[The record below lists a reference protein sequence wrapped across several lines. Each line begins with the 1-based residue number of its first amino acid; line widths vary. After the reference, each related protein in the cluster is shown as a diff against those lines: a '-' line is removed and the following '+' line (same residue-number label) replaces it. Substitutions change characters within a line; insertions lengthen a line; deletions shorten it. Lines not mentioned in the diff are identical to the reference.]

1 MWVAKPNISRME
13 SKRDVDGLVRALA
26 YRDADIRQSAA
37 SALDKLAWAPRD
49 DMEWVRYLIAK
60 QAWQELVQA
69 GSPAVEPLIDV
80 LKDED
85 QDIVKGA
92 RMALEELA
100 HDSPDVV
107 IGPMVRALE
116 DSSWVLAAEI
126 LGATGDPRA
135 IEPLIGALRH
145 EQFLTIQRPDGT
157 IEPFGVV
164 KHLVSFG
171 QLAVGPLIRALQISD
186 PGIQGA
192 VALALGLIGDPTSV
206 GPLAEALGK
215 SDPWAS
221 RPHVAKALQLIGEP
235 AVAPLIQ
242 VLGHQDPS
250 VRAEAARILGE
261 IGDPRATEALA
272 YALGDGAAAGAWTV
286 ARTAAKALAE
296 VGDPRGVMYFVLHRT
311 NVADDNRDQ
320 AIEAARKIGK
330 PAVGPLVGALGSG
343 NDLVRICAA
352 DALAAIGPDAYEA
365 VPALIQGLR
374 DKAGGMRM
382 EAAQALGK
390 VGPKAMVA
398 VPHLIQT
405 MGQGPVAGF
414 LERGP
419 AWNALKAITG
429 QDLPRD
435 IAAWQKWWAGW
446 IQQSGCP
453 QCGCAVKAGAR
464 FCTNCGTR
472 LV

>member
-49 DMEWVRYLIAK
+49 DMERVRYLIAR

-69 GSPAVEPLIDV
+69 GSPAVEPLIDM

-100 HDSPDVV
+100 HESPDVV

-116 DSSWVLAAEI
+116 DSSWFLAAEI

-145 EQFLTIQRPDGT
+145 EQFLTVERPDGT

-164 KHLVSFG
+164 KNLVSFG
-171 QLAVGPLIRALQISD
+171 QPAVGPLIRALQISD
-186 PGIQGA
+186 PRIQGA
-192 VALALGLIGDPTSV
+192 AALALGLIGDPTSA

-242 VLGHQDPS
+242 VLGHAEPS

-272 YALGDGAAAGAWTV
+272 YALGDGAV

-311 NVADDNRDQ
+311 NVADDNWTG

-330 PAVGPLVGALGSG
+330 LAVGPLVGALGSE

-414 LERGP
+414 LERGA

-435 IAAWQKWWAGW
+435 VAAWQKWWAGW

-453 QCGCAVKAGAR
+453 QCGCAVKAGVR